1 MNKKASIFFWPYLLL
16 ILLVLTSYGMYSIFT
31 RDKTIN
37 GIFYVG
43 GNQQRISDSYALFES
58 KNLFFEKASLLS
70 YYDSVYYLYEN
81 GGKFNFDCGQEQG
94 YILWKIGSVDCFV
107 DKKGF
112 SDSFEKVFSSNL
124 GIYTK
129 DYINFPISGNLD
141 FIYDENL
148 IYIKTKTK
156 LKMSKDN
163 VEYQDYLYSNIV
175 ENLPMDEVLQIT
187 TEAKN
192 YIKECREDISCYK
205 TKSQDSL
212 FSWSIKNNG
221 KLFMFDVNTNK
232 KIGLFEKKDL
242 ILRFGVDFK
251 ELNPL
256 FG

>member
-16 ILLVLTSYGMYSIFT
+16 ILLVLTGYGMYSIFT
-31 RDKTIN
+31 RDKTVD
-37 GIFYVG
+37 GVFYVG
-43 GNQQRISDSYALFES
+43 GNQQRISDAHALFES

-70 YYDSVYYLYEN
+70 YYDSVYYLYDN

-94 YILWKIGSVDCFV
+94 YVLWKIGNIDCFE
-107 DKKGF
+107 DKKQF
-112 SDSFEKVFSSNL
+112 SDSFERVFSSNL
-124 GIYTK
+124 DIYTK
-129 DYINFPISGNLD
+129 DYLNFPISGNLD
-141 FIYDENL
+141 FIYGEN
-148 IYIKTKTK
+148 IVYFITKTK
-156 LKMSKDN
+156 VKIQKDN
-163 VEYQDYLYSNIV
+163 VEYKD
-175 ENLPMDEVLQIT
+175 NLHSSILGDIPIDEFLQVT

-192 YIKECREDISCYK
+192 YIKECREDLNCYK
-205 TKSQDSL
+205 TKTQDSP